1 MCVKNHEGE
10 HKCCC
15 CCSLRGAKI
24 TFIVLQSLGAIG
36 AAATGQWVSMS
47 FALSFLVVAIMT
59 LIKNHSSSVQ
69 KFGYWFTLIWAIGTL
84 ASFLAI
90 VIMGFMGVSAACEIG
105 LDPLDPA
112 SVEASDLCKSAALP
126 MWAAYAAIY
135 GFIAVPINICLVQV
149 FYYSW

>member
-24 TFIVLQSLGAIG
+24 TFIVLQSI
-36 AAATGQWVSMS
+36 AAVGLAASGQWISMC

-59 LIKNHSSSVQ
+59 LVKSDSHSVQ
-69 KFGYWFTLIWAIGTL
+69 KFGYWFTLIWAIGNL
-84 ASFLAI
+84 VSFL
-90 VIMGFMGVSAACEIG
+90 VILISTFISVGALCEIG

-112 SVEASDLCKSAALP
+112 SVDAANICRAAAIPAL
-126 MWAAYAAIY
+126 AAYAVIY
-135 GFIAVPINICLVQV
+135 GLIAVPINICLVQV